1 MKIKMS
7 EGSFKYFHCIYSLI
21 TNDMNW
27 DVSVKKKK
35 KRSKNGTYLI
45 EKKKEEKRHK
55 KMSE

>member
-45 EKKKEEKRHK
+45 EKKRRK
-55 KMSE
+55 KT